1 MFLSTG
7 QAKKQ
12 KKFRL
17 DADEFKPA
25 LQSPIHNIPQ
35 SENIQPTKSVIKN
48 EVIESPDPIVTSY
61 RPTSNSSRIPS
72 DSDNNSD
79 NDVDSLYSKKRRTN
93 SNASSA
99 TNLNESLTSLYAVR
113 QAPTLA
119 TGRKSKDVTLP
130 PAESAKRQERRNR
143 NKEAA
148 ARCRRKREEQ
158 TYTLGKQTD
167 ALSQHGECLKRK
179 GQELLA
185 ERNRLEKILLSHEKV
200 CQHRMN
206 ASSIKSNYSQQ
217 QEVTNHCSQSVQSQ
231 QQQQHLIRIKKE
243 EIDDI
248 KKISSE
254 KIQQKLISELFMYT
268 IESN

>member
-1 MFLSTG
+1 M
-7 QAKKQ
+7 
-12 KKFRL
+12 
-17 DADEFKPA
+17 
-25 LQSPIHNIPQ
+25 
-35 SENIQPTKSVIKN
+35 
-48 EVIESPDPIVTSY
+48 
-61 RPTSNSSRIPS
+61 PS

-79 NDVDSLYSKKRRTN
+79 DDIHSIYSKKPRTN
-93 SNASSA
+93 SSTSSV
-99 TNLNESLTSLYAVR
+99 TNLNESLTSLYTVR
-113 QAPTLA
+113 PAPTLA

-158 TYTLGKQTD
+158 TYTLSKKTD

-185 ERNRLEKILLSHEKV
+185 ERNRLEKILISHEKV

-206 ASSIKSNYSQQ
+206 TSSIKSNCSQQ
-217 QEVTNHCSQSVQSQ
+217 QKQEVMNQINQSFQSQ
-231 QQQQHLIRIKKE
+231 QQQQQLIRIKKE

-254 KIQQKLISELFMYT
+254 KIQQKLISK
-268 IESN
+268 